1 MFVVAADF
9 RIKPDRIED
18 FKKLIDWQSSR
29 SIAEEKGC
37 LQFDV
42 CQRENEPGT
51 FLLYEVYTDAAAFD
65 EDHLNV
71 PRFEAFL
78 GRAKP
83 MIEGD
88 PVITRFNRLFANAK

>member
-1 MFVVAADF
+1 MFVVAAEF

-18 FKKLIDWQSSR
+18 FKKLIDWQAER

-37 LQFDV
+37 QQFDV
-42 CQRENEPGT
+42 CQREDEPGT

-65 EDHLNV
+65 EDHLDI

-78 GRAKP
+78 GKAKP
-83 MIEGD
+83 MMEGD
-88 PVITRFNRLFANAK
+88 AAITRLNRLYAHAK

>member
-1 MFVVAADF
+1 MFVVVAEF

-18 FKKLIDWQSSR
+18 FKKLIDGQAER

-37 LQFDV
+37 LQFDI
-42 CQRENEPGT
+42 CQRENQPAT
-51 FLLYEVYTDAAAFD
+51 FLLYEVYTDARAFD

-83 MIEGD
+83 MIEAD